1 MIELQRN
8 KYFYGGFF
16 MPVIRPLT
24 DLRNKFTE
32 LSNIVHAKQEPIFL
46 TKNGT
51 GDMVV
56 MSIEYY
62 DKQMALNEIRTK
74 LAEAEAEIANGVELI
89 PHKEAMQN
97 LRERINGKSV

>member
-1 MIELQRN
+1 
-8 KYFYGGFF
+8 